1 MEHSFLNFT
10 FFSEDIDT
18 YFRRLLVAGQRD
30 ILLVSRQ
37 FSLLFIS
44 IFSSLNIV
52 LVKSKTFLLITI
64 LHSLQYC
71 LSIVFDKKLMDYHPE
86 IMTHKISADIT
97 QKNTDMAFTWRSIL
111 FFIRS
116 WTRYIFEKLKVKVE
130 NNDVI
135 AAVAVDLLWNKL
147 LQIFSFFI
155 KITIY
160 S

>member
-1 MEHSFLNFT
+1 
-10 FFSEDIDT
+10 
-18 YFRRLLVAGQRD
+18 
-30 ILLVSRQ
+30 
-37 FSLLFIS
+37 
-44 IFSSLNIV
+44 
-52 LVKSKTFLLITI
+52 
-64 LHSLQYC
+64 
-71 LSIVFDKKLMDYHPE
+71 MDYHPE

-111 FFIRS
+111 VFIGS

-130 NNDVI
+130 NNDMI
-135 AAVAVDLLWNKL
+135 AVVAVDLLWNKL